1 MQPTSQMLQLK
12 SQSLQHTRK
21 RKKKL
26 QLQNHWDQKLLFA
39 CNGGVLTGCEGLPA
53 T

>member
-1 MQPTSQMLQLK
+1 MQPTSQMLQVK

-26 QLQNHWDQKLLFA
+26 QLQNQWDQKLLFA
-39 CNGGVLTGCEGLPA
+39 CNGGVLTECECLPA